1 MCQKVDLASE
11 MFFGETRPIVQ
22 TRFFENKN
30 LLNAP
35 FFNKKSAET

>member
-1 MCQKVDLASE
+1 MCQKVDLGSE
-11 MFFGETRPIVQ
+11 MFSSKTKSIFQ

-35 FFNKKSAET
+35 FFNKKSAEI